1 MPAWG
6 FFFLEDAMDTQVVL
20 AIGNPFDGL
29 TLCGPFET
37 PNEAHD
43 DASENDGDTDGS
55 CELSRPE

>member
-1 MPAWG
+1 
-6 FFFLEDAMDTQVVL
+6 MDTQVVL

-43 DASENDGDTDGS
+43 YADKNYGGDTYVIV
-55 CELSRPE
+55 ELSRPE